1 MLTTAGFDFSAMS
14 AKLGSATPRLGADGA
29 EASDAAGFGVPC
41 ASLFDPQG
49 NQSAKAASPRAE
61 AAIQAATSAAAYN
74 FAYDLRDCRTGLFKV
89 VVSLVLAPRSVET

>member
-29 EASDAAGFGVPC
+29 AADGDAGFGVAG

-61 AAIQAATSAAAYN
+61 TAMQAARSAAAYN
-74 FAYDLRDCRTGLFKV
+74 FAYDLPDCRTDLFKV
-89 VVSLVLAPRSVET
+89 VVSWFWGLDP